1 MTDIEAAKLVAMLF
15 ATFPSGKIEP
25 RKQADGTPTPGGGTA
40 GMYARLLRDLDYD
53 LAVAAIAK
61 VAATFRFGNMLPTV
75 AEIREAA
82 ASLAVGDVQP
92 GAVAFG
98 AVLGLLKSTKEHR
111 GYHTSDP
118 PPREVVERFAGA
130 LGWQAL
136 QAIGGW
142 RAICTAEENDPA
154 PRSQFVRVYDALAVN
169 ERRNVVSNTLPA
181 VASYLALRGDDARQA
196 ALPDGATD
204 LEKRGADA
212 WGLPTSAGAHIA
224 GIVKA
229 MTGGAA

>member
-1 MTDIEAAKLVAMLF
+1 MTKNEIATLVTLALAACPTPASFLDGKAIAAMNLAWQLLLSDVDVET
-15 ATFPSGKIEP
+15 ATTALKRTLIDCDGKIP
-25 RKQADGTPTPGGGTA
+25 APGQIRK
-40 GMYARLLRDLDYD
+40 
-53 LAVAAIAK
+53 VIAAM
-61 VAATFRFGNMLPTV
+61 T
-75 AEIREAA
+75 
-82 ASLAVGDVQP
+82 VGDVQP

-118 PPREVVERFAGA
+118 PPRAVVERFAGA

-154 PRSQFVRVYDALAVN
+154 PRSQFVRVYDALAAN
-169 ERRNVVSNTLPA
+169 ERRNVVSNSLPA
-181 VASYLALRGDDARQA
+181 VATYLALRSDDARQA
-196 ALPDGATD
+196 ALPEGATD

-212 WGLPTSAGAHIA
+212 WALPTSAGAHVA

-229 MTGGAA
+229 MTGGAS